1 MLKYLIE
8 VVQALAVPLI
18 FLGMVMA
25 IFEIIKLYKSKK
37 AVFESVLLALV
48 LSAVLAFLKVN
59 VGKISQEYINSCLNV
74 LCVLTQKL

>member
-37 AVFESVLLALV
+37 TVFESVLLALV

-59 VGKISQEYINSCLNV
+59 VGKISQEHINSCLNV